1 MRIGIDI
8 DDTIAS
14 TNDKL
19 LETAIRYDKEV
30 LGGRGFRDET
40 AYKFV
45 EMFYWDKTNVN
56 NFFTYVRKSN
66 FFLEL
71 DVIPGALE
79 YINKLYDEGNEI
91 YFITYRSGK
100 DKRVYEMTKEWLSNK
115 GFKYN
120 KLFMD
125 GSNKGMICKNNQVDL
140 FIDNSYEHIESAN
153 MYGIPNILFHTVY
166 NNDIPDV
173 NRKHNWEEIYNY
185 IKEEGIDGK
194 NS

>member
-1 MRIGIDI
+1 MAKRKKIIDVVLLLDRSGSMAGTEQDIIGGYNGYI
-8 DDTIAS
+8 
-14 TNDKL
+14 N
-19 LETAIRYDKEV
+19 
-30 LGGRGFRDET
+30 GFKNKN

-45 EMFYWDKTNVN
+45 EVFYWDKTNVN

-71 DVIPGALE
+71 EVIEGALE

-100 DKRVYEMTKEWLSNK
+100 DKRVYEMTRDWLSNK

-140 FIDNSYEHIESAN
+140 FIRICFFDTIA
-153 MYGIPNILFHTVY
+153 L
-166 NNDIPDV
+166 
-173 NRKHNWEEIYNY
+173 
-185 IKEEGIDGK
+185 
-194 NS
+194 

>member
-1 MRIGIDI
+1 MRIGVDI

-14 TNDKL
+14 TNEKL
-19 LETAIRYDKEV
+19 LETAFRYDKEV
-30 LGGRGFRDET
+30 LNGRGYKNKD

-45 EMFYWDKTNVN
+45 DIFYWDKTNVN
-56 NFFTYVRKSN
+56 NFFNYVRKSN

-71 DVIPGALE
+71 EVIDGALE
-79 YINKLYDEGNEI
+79 YLNKLYYEGNEI

-100 DKRVYEMTKEWLSNK
+100 NKNVYNMTREWLNNK
-115 GFKYN
+115 GFKYH

-125 GSNKGMICKNNQVDL
+125 GSNKGLICKENQVDL

-153 MYGIPNILFHTVY
+153 MYGIPNILFNTVY
-166 NNDIPDV
+166 NKDIPDV
-173 NRKHNWEEIYNY
+173 NRKYDWKEIYEY
-185 IKEEGIDGK
+185 IKEVSDGE